1 MNQNNNK
8 LLNRVSFNI
17 VGEKNYDIKELLI
30 IVFKERRNHSQ
41 EFIIQFIYEYYEYKV
56 LY

>member
-41 EFIIQFIYEYYEYKV
+41 EFIIQFIYEYKV